1 HFSGTRNVTVFQIE
15 VRAIAEQHDVQAH
28 RLAREILFLPQL
40 PSLNTIAANPT
51 PLTSPSIRTA
61 QIYRLTGNLDT
72 SQINRLI
79 TNLLV
84 DPVVQEASLSG
95 EPGNHHVIDVFFL
108 PGVTDTLAESVL
120 AGARMLGIPGLEHVE
135 TGRRYMFDS
144 RLSEEDVRTIAG
156 ALLYNPVIQQYVLHA
171 AGENKNVGD
180 AHIAHSAQFVA
191 PKFTSEE
198 TQNDG
203 SATNWIPALSIPLTS
218 MTDQELLD

>member
-1 HFSGTRNVTVFQIE
+1 MEYLIGGYDTFLGQGNVTVFQIE

-40 PSLNTIAANPT
+40 PSLNTNAAHQT

-61 QIYRLTGNLDT
+61 QIYRLTGNPDT

-95 EPGNHHVIDVFFL
+95 EPGNYHVIDVFFL

-120 AGARMLGIPGLEHVE
+120 AGARMLAIPGLEHVE
-135 TGRRYMFDS
+135 PGRRYSLDG
-144 RLSEEDVRTIAG
+144 RLIADDGRRSPG
-156 ALLYNPVIQQYVLHA
+156 AVSSNLR
-171 AGENKNVGD
+171 
-180 AHIAHSAQFVA
+180 
-191 PKFTSEE
+191 
-198 TQNDG
+198 
-203 SATNWIPALSIPLTS
+203 
-218 MTDQELLD
+218 